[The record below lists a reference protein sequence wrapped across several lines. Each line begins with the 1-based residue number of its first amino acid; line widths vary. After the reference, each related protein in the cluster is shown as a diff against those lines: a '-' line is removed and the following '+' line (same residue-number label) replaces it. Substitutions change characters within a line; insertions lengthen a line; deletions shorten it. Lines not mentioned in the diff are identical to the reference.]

1 MIDTVVGNQKP
12 RVRFGGN
19 LCQINAESV
28 NFLVVFLPFWLS
40 GGESGGVLDL
50 MEENI
55 AAFRFLRHDLKRSR
69 VTADHDHLIRRCKLK
84 SVAFKR
90 TVADW
95 KCLNRHAVI
104 LINDTRL
111 DIGSFDFVAI
121 FVGFFKAV
129 DTEVDVRLICF

>member
-1 MIDTVVGNQKP
+1 MIDTVVGNQKL
-12 RVRFGGN
+12 RVCFGGN

-40 GGESGGVLDL
+40 GGKTGGVLDL
-50 MEENI
+50 MEEDI
-55 AAFRFLRHDLKRSR
+55 AAFRFLRHNLKRSR
-69 VTADHDHLIRRCKLK
+69 VTADHDHFIRCCKLK

-95 KCLNRHAVI
+95 KCFNRHTVI

-111 DIGSFDFVAI
+111 DISSFDFVAI
-121 FVGFFKAV
+121 FVGFFKTV

>member
-1 MIDTVVGNQKP
+1 M
-12 RVRFGGN
+12 
-19 LCQINAESV
+19 

>member
-1 MIDTVVGNQKP
+1 
-12 RVRFGGN
+12 
-19 LCQINAESV
+19 
-28 NFLVVFLPFWLS
+28 
-40 GGESGGVLDL
+40 

-69 VTADHDHLIRRCKLK
+69 VTADHDYLIRRCKLK